1 MSLKNGD
8 IALSVFDYYK
18 TYPIVSENNYIN
30 PVRYTVKNSTDLSVD
45 LTIDLYY
52 AAQQTTFTVDVS
64 ATIVEGRM
72 LLIKNTVN
80 GEATDSFSVS
90 FCGGQEIQSTAPDS
104 STSNPRIPQVD
115 TSKQVADLQKKEV
128 ARLRRVE
135 INLGNFVDEVVGQ
148 VAKRLVRNRAASYAV
163 GVYVEKSKEKRK
175 QYVETRGETD
185 LEYHNK
191 REIEVHALHCSLYP
205 DDDICH

>member
-1 MSLKNGD
+1 MKSVVITAALLGVAGVATTARAQSQPTQDYQCMSLKNGD

-104 STSNPRIPQVD
+104 ST
-115 TSKQVADLQKKEV
+115 
-128 ARLRRVE
+128 
-135 INLGNFVDEVVGQ
+135 
-148 VAKRLVRNRAASYAV
+148 
-163 GVYVEKSKEKRK
+163 
-175 QYVETRGETD
+175 
-185 LEYHNK
+185 
-191 REIEVHALHCSLYP
+191 
-205 DDDICH
+205 